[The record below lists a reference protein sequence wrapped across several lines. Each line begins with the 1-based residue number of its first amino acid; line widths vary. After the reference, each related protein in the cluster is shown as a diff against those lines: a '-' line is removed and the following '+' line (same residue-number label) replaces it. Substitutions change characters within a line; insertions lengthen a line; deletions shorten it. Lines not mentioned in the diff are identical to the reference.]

1 MALVKREMSETRNPF
16 ADRSSRVPR
25 LLFREGP
32 GTEWTVTSLA
42 EATGLAVSTVS
53 YVIRALEKRRIVTVR
68 PEWRERRIR
77 LEDPEALI
85 REWSRTYDYRD
96 NPALPVQ
103 APVGSPRRFLRRL
116 PSLLS
121 GHRWALTL
129 HAGASLIA
137 PHASWDRVHAYV
149 DAATVS
155 DLRAVAR
162 ALDWAPDET
171 GALVLLAPRYRT
183 SVWWDAGLRK
193 RLPVAS
199 RLQLILDLW
208 RHPLRGREQA
218 EELLPSWMDRG
229 DARRP

>member
-1 MALVKREMSETRNPF
+1 MSETRNPF
-16 ADRSSRVPR
+16 ADRSSLVPR

-32 GTEWTVTSLA
+32 DAEWTVTSLA
-42 EATGLAVSTVS
+42 EATGLAASTVS
-53 YVIRALEKRRIVTVR
+53 YAVRALAERQIVSVR
-68 PEWRERRIR
+68 PKWRERRIR

-103 APVGSPRRFLRRL
+103 APVGSPHRFLRRL

-121 GHRWALTL
+121 DRRWALTL

-137 PHASWDRVHAYV
+137 PRASWDRVHAYV
-149 DAATVS
+149 DAESEPQLRDIATG
-155 DLRAVAR
+155 
-162 ALDWAPDET
+162 LDWTPGET
-171 GALVLLAPRYRT
+171 GRLVLLAPRYRT
-183 SVWWDAGLRK
+183 SVWWEVGLRE
-193 RLPVAS
+193 RIPVVS

-218 EELLPSWMDRG
+218 EELLFDSLG
-229 DARRP
+229 ASDASPA